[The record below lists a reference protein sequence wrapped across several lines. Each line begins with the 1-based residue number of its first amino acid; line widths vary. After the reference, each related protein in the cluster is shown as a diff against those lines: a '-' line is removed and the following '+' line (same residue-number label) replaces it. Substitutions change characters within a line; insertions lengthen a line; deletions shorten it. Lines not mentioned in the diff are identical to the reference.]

1 MLKNFR
7 GPLKLKLELQKN
19 LISGPT
25 CPKQELLI
33 DIQFSGKG
41 LILQENAF
49 SKTVLDIIFTSKNA

>member
-1 MLKNFR
+1 MLKNFK
-7 GPLKLKLELQKN
+7 GPLQIKLELQKN
-19 LISGPT
+19 LISEPT

-49 SKTVLDIIFTSKNA
+49 SKQS